1 MSLILCARGRRNMR
15 EFSDVTDE
23 TARLARDMTEGN
35 WNEQDQG
42 ATPGS
47 TSPMPPIPPRRQAQL
62 YGDRT
67 GATFKTTVSTP
78 WSVLHNS
85 RWLPLLDT
93 LFMVGALLITLGLT
107 QTLWLKSST
116 DPKAYLA
123 YALQFWEGPH
133 RFHSFPVEYPPL
145 TVLIFGLTLL
155 PTHTTAASAIM
166 NFEGWMALL
175 FFLGWGLFYRMSGRA
190 AAWRYAVL
198 VLALQNIVFTR
209 FDLVPGLICVGALW
223 VAQRRSWK
231 WACFLLAIG
240 ALLKIFPAFV
250 LPVVLIDQWSW
261 SSRRIR
267 PVLGS
272 LVVFLVTVGLG
283 VLIPFMLNPA
293 SLTSLLGYQSGRP
306 VQVESAAGT
315 VVWLGTLIGIPAKI
329 QYTFG
334 SDNWVGP
341 LSVTLSPL
349 AALLMGV
356 GLLVVYWE
364 VWQRSLS
371 LAKAFLFCLG
381 LVLLTNKV
389 FSPQYVLWILPIAAE
404 AGTDIVLWLLAALM
418 TLVEYPLLTAAI
430 RTFYSENTHWV
441 VLLSVAARNAL
452 VCWGTVRALHQRDTS
467 TEEATTHALGQDPLP
482 DLASGEA
489 TPINTSASSLEAP
502 YLERRQHP

>member
-1 MSLILCARGRRNMR
+1 MNEGKKNEHGQRAAPNSIPSL
-15 EFSDVTDE
+15 
-23 TARLARDMTEGN
+23 
-35 WNEQDQG
+35 
-42 ATPGS
+42 
-47 TSPMPPIPPRRQAQL
+47 PPKQQVQK
-62 YGDRT
+62 YDDRT
-67 GATFKTTVSTP
+67 ANILRNAPSPLWST
-78 WSVLHNS
+78 LHNS
-85 RWLPLLDT
+85 RWLPVLDT
-93 LFMVGALLITLGLT
+93 LFVVGALLITLGLT
-107 QTLWLKSST
+107 QTFWLKSST
-116 DPKAYLA
+116 DPKAYST
-123 YALQFWEGPH
+123 YALQFWEGTH
-133 RFHSFPVEYPPL
+133 RFHSFPTEYPPL

-155 PTHTTAASAIM
+155 PTHTTTASAIM

-250 LPVVLIDQWSW
+250 LPIVLIDQWSL

-371 LAKAFLFCLG
+371 LAKAFLLCLG

-389 FSPQYVLWILPIAAE
+389 FSPQYMLWVLPIAAE
-404 AGTDIVLWLLAALM
+404 AGTDIALWLLAALM
-418 TLVEYPLLTAAI
+418 TLVEYPLLTAAM
-430 RTFYSENTHWV
+430 RTFYSENSRWI
-441 VLLSVAARNAL
+441 VLLSVAVRNAL
-452 VCWGTVRALHQRDTS
+452 VCWGTVRALTQRETTS
-467 TEEATTHALGQDPLP
+467 KKPPSHAFAQDPLP
-482 DLASGEA
+482 GLASGEA
-489 TPINTSASSLEAP
+489 TPVDTSASSLEATSP
-502 YLERRQHP
+502 EGRQHP